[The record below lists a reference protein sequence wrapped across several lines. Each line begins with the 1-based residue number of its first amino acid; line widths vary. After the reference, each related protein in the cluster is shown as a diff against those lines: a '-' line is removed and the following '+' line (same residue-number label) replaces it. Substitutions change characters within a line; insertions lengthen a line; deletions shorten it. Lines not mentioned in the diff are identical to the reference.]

1 MTISHPTDITTSS
14 MAALLP
20 TILSDDDEV
29 ELDNRDV
36 GGSKKRARNKKESK
50 EAPSD
55 TENEDDGG
63 SINDEMDGDFE
74 FGGLLVSF

>member
-1 MTISHPTDITTSS
+1 
-14 MAALLP
+14 MAALPP

-36 GGSKKRARNKKESK
+36 GGCKKRARNKKESK
-50 EAPSD
+50 E